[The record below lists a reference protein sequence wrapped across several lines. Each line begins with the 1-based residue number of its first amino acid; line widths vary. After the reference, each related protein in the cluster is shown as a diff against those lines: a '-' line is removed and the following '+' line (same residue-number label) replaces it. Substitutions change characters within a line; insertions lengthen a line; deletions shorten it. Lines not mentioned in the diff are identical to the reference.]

1 MFGEPT
7 GIDQKRMA
15 IVYAKDFAR
24 IAEAAGVELPPATM
38 MRECTISRQAEI
50 LRRKPQFNTS
60 AKLVPFRRG
69 GTRRSAILRG
79 F

>member
-38 MRECTISRQAEI
+38 MREY
-50 LRRKPQFNTS
+50 LS
-60 AKLVPFRRG
+60 A
-69 GTRRSAILRG
+69 
-79 F
+79 